1 MNKISMR
8 VMMLLV
14 MVILAVT
21 YWAGGRNLRVEAA
34 SSSTTVKKGQA
45 TPTFNKEVVRILQK
59 NCQTCHHPGDIAPFS
74 MMSYKETRPWAK
86 SIREQVLLRKMPPWK
101 PIQGCGDF
109 RDVRALSDA
118 DIQTLVAWADGGS
131 PEGSPADLPPPMDFP
146 DGWPLGAPDLVVNP
160 QSDYS
165 PPVSGDMYRCF
176 SVPVGNLRG
185 DRWISALSVKP
196 GNPKIVHHVIAYA
209 DPTGES
215 AKLDDNEPG
224 PGYTCF
230 GGPKLSNTDMLGGW
244 APGSR
249 GYFAPDGT
257 GIKLSNNSRVVIQV
271 HYHPIGEAE
280 TDRTPVGLYFAK
292 APVGKQLQV
301 LPLVN
306 TTFAIPAG
314 AKTHEV
320 TANFSIPVFLS
331 AQMWAVT
338 PHMHLLG
345 KKIKVELFKPGS
357 DQPECLVNIDS
368 WDFNWQGTYLY
379 KNAVTLAGGSRLKL
393 TTIFDNSIDNP
404 LNPNTPPK
412 IVRWGEETTDEMSLA
427 FVGFTLDGTGLPIS
441 SPIISDVLTD
451 QDGNLVVNGSGFLPG
466 ADIEIDGHSL
476 RDTTTDAA
484 NQSKRLS
491 SADMW
496 KVLAEPGREVSVSI
510 INPDGLRTSV
520 RKFTRQVSAGPIVA
534 VSAANYSTDSLTP
547 SSIIAVF
554 GTNLATASASAPGT
568 PLPTSLN
575 GTSVRV
581 NGVAAPLFFVAP
593 GQVNFLVPDDTL
605 TGNAVVEIVAGNNNL
620 SRGTINLSAA
630 APSLFTSNSQGTGAP
645 AALSS
650 SDGVTYN
657 LTGNPDGS
665 SNKVYQGDYLVL
677 FGTGIRRASKSTISI
692 TIGGQPVPVLFAGA
706 QGDYA
711 GLDQINTR
719 IPQGIS
725 GLVDLIV
732 AVNGKQSNVVKIRI
746 N

>member
-1 MNKISMR
+1 
-8 VMMLLV
+8 MMLLV
-14 MVILAVT
+14 MVIFAVT

-257 GIKLSNNSRVVIQV
+257 GIKLGNNSRVVIQV
-271 HYHPIGEAE
+271 HYHPTGEAE

-306 TTFAIPAG
+306 NTFAIPAG
-314 AKTHEV
+314 AKAHEV
-320 TANFSIPVFLS
+320 TANFNIPVFLS

-357 DQPECLVNIDS
+357 DQPECLVNIDN

-379 KNAVTLAGGSRLKL
+379 KNAVTLAGGSKLKL

-412 IVRWGEETTDEMSLA
+412 VVKWGEETTDEMSLA

-491 SADMW
+491 SAEMW
-496 KVLAEPGREVSVSI
+496 KVLAAPGREVSVTI
-510 INPDGLRTSV
+510 INPDGFRTSV

-554 GTNLATASASAPGT
+554 GNNLATASASAPGT

-620 SRGTINLSAA
+620 SRGTISLSAA

-650 SDGVTYN
+650 SDGVAYN

-665 SNKVYQGDYLVL
+665 SNKVYPGDYLVL

-732 AVNGKQSNVVKIRI
+732 AVNGKQSNIVKIRI

>member
-1 MNKISMR
+1 
-8 VMMLLV
+8 
-14 MVILAVT
+14 
-21 YWAGGRNLRVEAA
+21 
-34 SSSTTVKKGQA
+34 
-45 TPTFNKEVVRILQK
+45 
-59 NCQTCHHPGDIAPFS
+59 
-74 MMSYKETRPWAK
+74 
-86 SIREQVLLRKMPPWK
+86 
-101 PIQGCGDF
+101 
-109 RDVRALSDA
+109 
-118 DIQTLVAWADGGS
+118 
-131 PEGSPADLPPPMDFP
+131 
-146 DGWPLGAPDLVVNP
+146 
-160 QSDYS
+160 
-165 PPVSGDMYRCF
+165 
-176 SVPVGNLRG
+176 
-185 DRWISALSVKP
+185 
-196 GNPKIVHHVIAYA
+196 
-209 DPTGES
+209 
-215 AKLDDNEPG
+215 
-224 PGYTCF
+224 
-230 GGPKLSNTDMLGGW
+230 
-244 APGSR
+244 
-249 GYFAPDGT
+249 
-257 GIKLSNNSRVVIQV
+257 
-271 HYHPIGEAE
+271 
-280 TDRTPVGLYFAK
+280 
-292 APVGKQLQV
+292 
-301 LPLVN
+301 
-306 TTFAIPAG
+306 
-314 AKTHEV
+314 
-320 TANFSIPVFLS
+320 
-331 AQMWAVT
+331 
-338 PHMHLLG
+338 
-345 KKIKVELFKPGS
+345 
-357 DQPECLVNIDS
+357 
-368 WDFNWQGTYLY
+368 
-379 KNAVTLAGGSRLKL
+379 
-393 TTIFDNSIDNP
+393 
-404 LNPNTPPK
+404 
-412 IVRWGEETTDEMSLA
+412 MSLA

-496 KVLAEPGREVSVSI
+496 KVLAAPGREVSVTI

-554 GTNLATASASAPGT
+554 GTNLATASTSAPGT

-650 SDGVTYN
+650 SDGVAYN

-725 GLVDLIV
+725 GLVDLVV
-732 AVNGKQSNVVKIRI
+732 AVNGKQSNIVKIRI